1 MERGCK
7 VIFITRHTC
16 FFNLIWKKKTLYRWI
31 KYEQTIDLETNVW
44 GRPCVGALVYQSLLY
59 LKTGLQYGT
68 VILNSTD
75 DSLEEVIDE
84 MVQDF
89 IDSGHMY
96 KENREKIKNTMLTSH
111 SHYVSNSAMTR
122 KKSSISL
129 AFTGNRRQST
139 FNDLLSSGSSSRKN
153 SSSINELSNRVK
165 SENKLLSIS
174 DINLENGVS

>member
-1 MERGCK
+1 M
-7 VIFITRHTC
+7 
-16 FFNLIWKKKTLYRWI
+16 
-31 KYEQTIDLETNVW
+31 W

-68 VILNSTD
+68 VILNSND
-75 DSLEEVIDE
+75 DSLDNVIDE
-84 MVQDF
+84 MIQDF

-96 KENREKIKNTMLTSH
+96 KENREKFKQTMLTQH
-111 SHYVSNSAMTR
+111 SHYMSTSAMTR

-139 FNDLLSSGSSSRKN
+139 FNDLLSSGNSSRKN

-174 DINLENGVS
+174 DINLENGVSLF